1 MALGCFASFIYPMY
15 NTKLMIVKRF
25 QNRVAES
32 RVSLPLAGVYAFV
45 VCVLNG
51 LFAERLF
58 LQFSLLAVS
67 SFLMMEL
74 NNANAL
80 IRIYSRMVSCS
91 FLVLAVMS
99 RFLFVDT
106 MCCVVQMCFIAFYL
120 ILFSVYQEKSAV
132 GSIFYS
138 FAMIGIASTVFVQI
152 LFFVPVIWIL
162 LCTNIMAGSIRGFVA
177 SLLGLLVPYCFWATY
192 GLYTGNVADV
202 AEHLT
207 GIAAFGGMER
217 WLAVPLPQ
225 LLCNVFVVV
234 LAVVGMIHFRLN
246 NYKDKI
252 RTRMLFEIFS
262 VMSILTIVF
271 LVLQPQHMHFL
282 LAILIVSASPMV
294 GHFIALT
301 NTFLTNIAFYVIV
314 VVSILL
320 TALNI
325 WMPC

>member
-1 MALGCFASFIYPMY
+1 
-15 NTKLMIVKRF
+15 MIVKRF

-32 RVSLPLAGVYAFV
+32 RVALPLAGAYAFV

-51 LFAERLF
+51 LFSEHLY

-99 RFLFVDT
+99 GFLFADT
-106 MCCVVQMCFIAFYL
+106 KCGVVQMCFIAFYL
-120 ILFSVYQEKSAV
+120 ILFSAYQDQRAV
-132 GSIFYS
+132 GKIFYA
-138 FAMIGIASTVFVQI
+138 FAMIGAASILFVQI

-162 LCTNIMAGSIRGFVA
+162 LCTNIMSGSVRGFVA

-192 GLYTGNVADV
+192 GLYTNNVADV
-202 AEHLT
+202 VEHIV
-207 GIAAFGGMER
+207 GIACFGDIEQ
-217 WLAVPLPQ
+217 WLVLPLPQ

-234 LAVVGMIHFRLN
+234 LAIVGMIHFRLN

-262 VMSILTIVF
+262 VMAILTIVL

-282 LAILIVSASPMV
+282 LALLIVSTSPMV

-301 NTFLTNIAFYVIV
+301 NTFLTNIAFYVIA
-314 VVSILL
+314 VVSIVL
-320 TALNI
+320 TVLNI